1 VNHSFIDEHSH
12 IDSVL
17 HRLDP
22 RIKIVNFVALLFFI
36 IFSRPASLLSFS
48 LYGLL
53 ILLLIGSSKIPV
65 YYILKRCLIVVPFIL
80 MTALFL
86 PFWQQGETI
95 PLFHIGNFQVNV
107 SAAGWIIFQSVL
119 IKGIFSVACLTLLT
133 ASTPFPQLLAALE
146 NMKFPKLIT
155 MILSFMY
162 RYIFLIED
170 EAMKMWQAME
180 SRHVGGPRW
189 LHLKVIA
196 NMLGTLF
203 IRSFER
209 GERVYLS
216 MCCRGFDGTFKRT
229 HNFELRRNDLAF
241 LFNIFLALVSII
253 LLDNFLGK

>member
-1 VNHSFIDEHSH
+1 MNHSFIDEHSH
-12 IDSVL
+12 IDSAL

-22 RIKIVNFVALLFFI
+22 RVKIVSLVVFLFFA
-36 IFSRPASLLSFS
+36 IFTRPDSFLSFA

-53 ILLLIGSSKIPV
+53 LLLLIGISKIPV
-65 YYILKRCLIVVPFIL
+65 YYILKRCLVVVPFIL
-80 MTALFL
+80 MTSIFLLFVN
-86 PFWQQGETI
+86 QGATI
-95 PLFHIGNFQVNV
+95 TLFHIGNFQMNV
-107 SAAGWIIFQSVL
+107 AAGGWIIFLSVMVKGILSVL
-119 IKGIFSVACLTLLT
+119 CLTLLT

-146 NMKFPKLIT
+146 DLKFPQLII

-170 EAMKMWQAME
+170 EVMKMWRAMK
-180 SRHVGGPRW
+180 SRSAGGFRW

-203 IRSFER
+203 IGSYER

-229 HNFELRRNDLAF
+229 HNFELRRNDLVF
-241 LFNIFLALVSII
+241 LFNIFFALVSIK
-253 LLDNFLGK
+253 LLDNFLGR